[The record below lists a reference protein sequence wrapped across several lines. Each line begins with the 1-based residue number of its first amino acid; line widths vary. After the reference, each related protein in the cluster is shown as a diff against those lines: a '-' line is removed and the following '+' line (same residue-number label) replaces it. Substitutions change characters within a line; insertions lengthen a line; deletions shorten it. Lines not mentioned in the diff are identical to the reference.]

1 MDFHLDRLS
10 STLLRP
16 KVRQAVKLVLD
27 AALAFLA
34 WQLAQGLWRGGQDLP
49 FGAWKWVGFA
59 MAVNLLFRFT
69 QMHYRT
75 FGTDDALRVT
85 LGTAVL
91 GLGSFAFYR
100 LDPFLHLGATQ
111 QDVLLGAALFT
122 GPFWLLI
129 RAGRSALH
137 ERFGDRGPSHPVPP
151 FGPALRTLVVGA
163 GRAGLLVAQELR
175 RHPELGSVVVG
186 FADDALEKQGL
197 RIQGIPVLGHTA
209 VIQAIV
215 QEYGIQQV
223 VLAMP
228 SAPGAVNRA
237 VTEAVQKQNLRLKTV
252 PGIFNLLG
260 NRNWKPELRDVSI
273 EDLLRREPVKLDLS
287 SLQLALQDRVVLIT
301 GAGGSIGSELVR
313 QVCVFHPARVV
324 LLGRGENSLWEIE
337 REIRRAFPDQALT
350 LELCDIRNTVRL
362 RNAFQRWRPEVVL
375 HAAAHKHVPFL
386 ELYPEEGIENNTVG
400 TGNVV
405 EASVA
410 AGTRIF
416 VNISTDKA
424 VNPTNVLGATKR
436 IAELLVR
443 RAAGQAAAHTK
454 FVSVRFGNVLGSR
467 GSVIPLFK
475 EQIRNGGPITVTH
488 PEMTRYFMTIPEA
501 AQLVLQAGV
510 LGETGK
516 VYLLDMGD
524 PVRIVDLAKDMARLS
539 GFTPGVDIEVK
550 FTGIR
555 PGEKLYEELF
565 TEQEDRETHVHPK
578 VFESTQEPM
587 DEAFLLEGLDALQRA
602 VHLPEGL
609 RQREFLKWL
618 QELVPTYQPSPVGL
632 GIYATLEPVGPAT
645 ESSHAVQ

>member
-1 MDFHLDRLS
+1 MKATFSRLAHL
-10 STLLRP
+10 LLRP
-16 KVRQAVKLVLD
+16 TTRQVVKLLLD
-27 AALAFLA
+27 AGLAFLG
-34 WQLAQGLWRGGQDLP
+34 WQLAQTLWPGTP
-49 FGAWKWVGFA
+49 EAAFPVWPWVAFA
-59 MAVNLLFRFT
+59 MGVNLTFRFT
-69 QMHYRT
+69 QIHYRT
-75 FGTDDALRVT
+75 FGTDDALRLF
-85 LGTAVL
+85 LGTLAL
-91 GLGSFAFYR
+91 GLGSYGFHLLAPR
-100 LDPFLHLGATQ
+100 LDLGPLPLGVA
-111 QDVLLGAALFT
+111 LGAALFT
-122 GPFWLLI
+122 GPFWLLL
-129 RAGRSALH
+129 RAGRGAIY
-137 ERFGDRGPSHPVPP
+137 ERFGDRTMADPNLPAPQ
-151 FGPALRTLVVGA
+151 ALRTLIVGA

-175 RHPELGSVVVG
+175 RHPELGSIVVG

-228 SAPGAVNRA
+228 SAPGVINRA
-237 VTEAVQKQNLRLKTV
+237 VTEAIQRQGLRLKTV

-287 SLQLALQDRVVLIT
+287 SLQQALQDQVVLIT

-313 QVCVFHPARVV
+313 QVCVFRPSRVV

-337 REIRRAFPDQALT
+337 REIRRTFPDQTLT
-350 LELCDIRNTVRL
+350 LELCDIRNKVRL
-362 RNAFQRWRPEVVL
+362 TNAFQRWCPGVVL

-386 ELYPEEGIENNTVG
+386 EMYPEEGIENNALG

-405 EASVA
+405 QAAVE

-443 RAAGQAAAHTK
+443 RAAVHAPSHTK

-475 EQIRNGGPITVTH
+475 EQIRQGGPITVTH

-516 VYLLDMGD
+516 VYLLDMGE

-555 PGEKLYEELF
+555 PGEKLFEELF
-565 TEQEDRETHVHPK
+565 TDQEDRETHVHPK

-587 DEAFLLEGLDALQRA
+587 DEAFLLRGLEALQRG
-602 VHLPEGL
+602 VHLPEGA
-609 RQREFLKWL
+609 RQREFLAWL

-632 GIYATLEPVGPAT
+632 GIYATLEPLPAPGK
-645 ESSHAVQ
+645 APLAIQ

>member
-1 MDFHLDRLS
+1 MNPTAARLA
-10 STLLRP
+10 TLLLRP
-16 KVRQAVKLVLD
+16 TIRQVVKLILD
-27 AALAFLA
+27 AFLAFLA
-34 WQLAQGLWRGGQDLP
+34 WRLAETLWHGNLEIP
-49 FGAWKWVGFA
+49 FGAWKWVAFA
-59 MAVNLLFRFT
+59 MLVNLLFRFT

-75 FGTDDALRVT
+75 FGTDDALKLF
-85 LGTAVL
+85 LGTMVL

-100 LDPFLHLGATQ
+100 LEPYMRLGAVQ
-111 QDVLLGAALFT
+111 LDVILGAALFT
-122 GPFWLLI
+122 GPFWLLL

-137 ERFGDRGPSHPVPP
+137 ERFGDRGSSHPIQAP
-151 FGPALRTLVVGA
+151 GQALRTLIVGA

-175 RHPELGSVVVG
+175 RHPELGSIVVG

-215 QEYGIQQV
+215 HEHGIQQV

-228 SAPGAVNRA
+228 SAPGGVNRS
-237 VTEAVQKQNLRLKTV
+237 VTDAVQKQGLKLKTV

-287 SLQLALQDRVVLIT
+287 SLQQALQDRVVLIT

-337 REIRRAFPDQALT
+337 REIRRTFPDQVLT

-362 RNAFQRWRPEVVL
+362 NNAFQRWHPEVVL

-386 ELYPEEGIENNTVG
+386 EMYPEEGIENNSVG

-405 EASVA
+405 EAAVA
-410 AGTRIF
+410 AGTSIF

-443 RAAGQAAAHTK
+443 RAAGRAAGHTK

-475 EQIRNGGPITVTH
+475 EQIRQGGPITVTH

-501 AQLVLQAGV
+501 AQLVLQSGI

-516 VYLLDMGD
+516 VYLLDMGE

-539 GFTPGVDIEVK
+539 GYTPGVDIELR

-565 TEQEDRETHVHPK
+565 TDQEDRETHVHPK
-578 VFESTQEPM
+578 VFESAQDPM
-587 DEAFLLEGLDALQRA
+587 DEGHLLAGLEALQRA
-602 VHLPEGL
+602 VHLPEGV

-618 QELVPTYQPSPVGL
+618 QDLVPTYTPSPVGL
-632 GIYATLEPVGPAT
+632 GIYASLEPLAT
-645 ESSHAVQ
+645 PGEGSHAVQ